1 MAKKEEQVK
10 PITLTLEDGTVYTLG
25 FNRES
30 VRFAESRGFKIDEVF
45 DYPLTNIPL
54 FWFLAFRANHKNVA
68 RSKTD
73 QILEDMHGLNKEI
86 LERLFQL
93 YHQPYDSLISLDEDE
108 AGKKSTVTVEL

>member
-1 MAKKEEQVK
+1 MAKKEEKLNPIV
-10 PITLTLEDGTVYTLG
+10 ITLENGTSYTLA

-54 FWFLAFRANHKNVA
+54 FWYLAFRANHKNVA
-68 RSKTD
+68 RSQTD
-73 QILEDMHGLNKEI
+73 KILEDMNGLSKEV

-93 YHQPYDSLISLDEDE
+93 YHEPYDSLISLDDE
-108 AGKKSTVTVEL
+108 TGKKSNITVEL